1 MAKKKSNKGN
11 ANRAARRAQP
21 PKPQIN
27 PETLS
32 KFGDA
37 LKKAGQAFAEKKKR
51 EQEGQT
57 NPGAVESKGP
67 RLGGA
72 LTKPDAQ
79 RVLVDRIEWV
89 WDVGTGPRDCEA
101 RVVAQYTKG
110 DGSWLI
116 KTGFPEGVG
125 HDEEDFDSPTAQKFA
140 EAILSAVVWENN
152 WRDFAGDY
160 LTEGTESPGIIM
172 DEANRIAVVPPS
184 KLAENTGGPGQDPR
198 AVIAAMTPRP
208 KVVEDVGI
216 WCPGGGKEPIGSIN
230 VRDEQNRVSCGHCNR
245 WVKLGVSGKFFPH
258 KWEVK

>member
-1 MAKKKSNKGN
+1 VAKKKSNKGN

-89 WDVGTGPRDCEA
+89 WDIGRGPADEGCEA
-101 RVVAQYTKG
+101 RVKAIFHKG
-110 DGSWLI
+110 TEGWMI
-116 KTGFPEGVG
+116 QTGFPEGTG
-125 HDEEDFDSPTAQKFA
+125 ADLENFDAPTAQKFA

-160 LTEGTESPGIIM
+160 LSDVDHEDHIHTKVETVNIYNGPGQDPRGVIM

-184 KLAENTGGPGQDPR
+184 
-198 AVIAAMTPRP
+198 